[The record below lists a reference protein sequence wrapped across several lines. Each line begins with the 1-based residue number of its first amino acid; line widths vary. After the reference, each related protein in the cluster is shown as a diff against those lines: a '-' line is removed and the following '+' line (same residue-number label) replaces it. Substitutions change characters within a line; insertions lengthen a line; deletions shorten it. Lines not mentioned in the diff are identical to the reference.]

1 MQLTT
6 SVSPR
11 SALKNKKDIG
21 L

>member
-6 SVSPR
+6 IVSPR
-11 SALKNKKDIG
+11 SVLKNKKDIG